1 MSEALTLRLDSTETL
16 TDPSA
21 LIASDPELLG
31 EVRAALPALKAVADA
46 KAGTEGVKAVVGRR
60 FAIYP
65 QPPRTDAEA
74 AAWWADY
81 FDVLSDVPLASL
93 EAGMRAYVADPES
106 EFMPKPG
113 KLKELAFTTAS
124 RSLTRYFRAKKALE
138 IADAPQAISGPRVRP
153 EEVTAILADF
163 QAKSMPTRPV
173 RPPMPST
180 AGKVDEGGL
189 TAEMR
194 ELIARRQPQ

>member
-1 MSEALTLRLDSTETL
+1 MSEALTLRLDSTASL
-16 TDPSA
+16 SDPA
-21 LIASDPELLG
+21 ELIASDPALLA
-31 EVRAALPALKAVADA
+31 EAEAALPALRAVAEA
-46 KAGTEGVKAVVGRR
+46 KAGTDGVKAVVGKR

-74 AAWWADY
+74 AAWWSDY
-81 FDVLSDVPLASL
+81 YDVLADVPLASL
-93 EAGMRAYVADPES
+93 EAGMRAYVADPTS

-113 KLKELAFTTAS
+113 RLKELAFTTAS
-124 RSLTRYFRAKKALE
+124 RSLTRYFRAKKAVELANE
-138 IADAPQAISGPRVRP
+138 PKAISGPRVRP

-163 QAKSMPTRPV
+163 NAKSMPKTPS

-194 ELIARRQPQ
+194 ALMARRA